1 MTYLQALLLG
11 VVQGLAE
18 FLPISSS
25 AHLALVP
32 YWFGWRLDEK
42 TVFLFGVLVQMGTL
56 IAVIACFFSDL
67 REILRAA
74 FRALRR
80 GQPFADPDARLGWF
94 ILLGTVPAG
103 LIGLILKPAVESAFS
118 EPRIIA
124 AFLYLTAIFLY
135 WSDRAAKK
143 TRQLS
148 DLTAIDA
155 LLIGLG
161 QALAIFPG
169 VSRSGATIA
178 VGLGRGFQRAE
189 AGRFSFLLSVPIM
202 IAAGVLSV
210 LDLGNAALL
219 TESAPKL
226 ILAALTAAGTGFFAI
241 RWFLGY
247 LAKKTL
253 TVFAVYCAVVA
264 TGTLILTLVR

>member
-67 REILRAA
+67 REILRVA

-148 DLTAIDA
+148 NLTR
-155 LLIGLG
+155 
-161 QALAIFPG
+161 LAGEPTRG
-169 VSRSGATIA
+169 PPDSHRRSEERRVGKECRSRWS
-178 VGLGRGFQRAE
+178 
-189 AGRFSFLLSVPIM
+189 P
-202 IAAGVLSV
+202 
-210 LDLGNAALL
+210 
-219 TESAPKL
+219 
-226 ILAALTAAGTGFFAI
+226 
-241 RWFLGY
+241 Y
-247 LAKKTL
+247 H
-253 TVFAVYCAVVA
+253 
-264 TGTLILTLVR
+264 